1 MIKGNRMKNLS
12 NKFSYIAISVIMGAI
27 IISFVLT
34 GFQGFGNN
42 PNEVASV
49 GGTTISASEYNQ
61 MLNMQLSRYSEMMGG
76 KSLTN
81 QQIKQMKIRESVLQG
96 LIQQK
101 HMLNFANKLGFGA
114 SQKHIK
120 EDIKN
125 SKFFQTGDKFDVNR
139 YKGLLQANNISP
151 ADYEEDVAKQIKSEK
166 LQELITS
173 IQDSRTLSKDLIQ
186 LQKAEVKVAVLTFN
200 KESMTEFLPLSK
212 KEVQNFIN
220 DTKNET
226 LLKSLHETYAAQIK
240 AANAQAQAQKSK
252 AKPQK
257 IKNFTSMK
265 YELAKQH
272 LQRTKR
278 EELKKFNTKLTQQLE
293 EAFKAGNYSSIK
305 NLAQKYNLNF
315 ESHYQMQIIN
325 PSFQGTK
332 FNEEEFYSVLKN
344 KNTQKVLKT
353 DNPTMVGFMKL
364 KTFEQNEVSEK
375 GLAQALK
382 ASTSNNAQY
391 IQNNILKFMS
401 QNTKVVTSP
410 NLFL

>member
-1 MIKGNRMKNLS
+1 MKNLS

-101 HMLNFANKLGFGA
+101 HMLNFASKLGFGA

>member
-101 HMLNFANKLGFGA
+101 HMLNFASKLGFGA

>member
-1 MIKGNRMKNLS
+1 MKNLS

>member
-1 MIKGNRMKNLS
+1 
-12 NKFSYIAISVIMGAI
+12 
-27 IISFVLT
+27 
-34 GFQGFGNN
+34 
-42 PNEVASV
+42 
-49 GGTTISASEYNQ
+49 
-61 MLNMQLSRYSEMMGG
+61 
-76 KSLTN
+76 
-81 QQIKQMKIRESVLQG
+81 
-96 LIQQK
+96 
-101 HMLNFANKLGFGA
+101 
-114 SQKHIK
+114 
-120 EDIKN
+120 
-125 SKFFQTGDKFDVNR
+125 
-139 YKGLLQANNISP
+139 
-151 ADYEEDVAKQIKSEK
+151 
-166 LQELITS
+166 
-173 IQDSRTLSKDLIQ
+173 
-186 LQKAEVKVAVLTFN
+186 
-200 KESMTEFLPLSK
+200 
-212 KEVQNFIN
+212 
-220 DTKNET
+220 
-226 LLKSLHETYAAQIK
+226 
-240 AANAQAQAQKSK
+240 
-252 AKPQK
+252 
-257 IKNFTSMK
+257 MK